1 MLSTVE
7 YYVLLT
13 KLFCC
18 RGSGGLEFPEG
29 GACPGPGEV
38 TPLLRLDRDEVGER
52 QSEAE
57 AGPGV
62 WGRK

>member
-1 MLSTVE
+1 M
-7 YYVLLT
+7 
-13 KLFCC
+13 
-18 RGSGGLEFPEG
+18 
-29 GACPGPGEV
+29 GEV
-38 TPLLRLDRDEVGER
+38 TPVLRLDRDEVGVR

>member
-1 MLSTVE
+1 MLSSIVN
-7 YYVLLT
+7 LT

-18 RGSGGLEFPEG
+18 RGSGGLECPEG
-29 GACPGPGEV
+29 RACPGPGPGEV

-52 QSEAE
+52 QREAE